1 MPKLLKRILIALA
14 ALVVVGFVAFRYM
27 KMQTKKHSPEES
39 YAFFADDF
47 KLQVTYCRPFKKG
60 REIFGGLVPYG
71 KVWRTGANEATTFTT
86 NQDLSIGGKL
96 LPAGK
101 YTLWTVPHADSWQV
115 FFNKRMYNWGVN
127 MDGVASRDP
136 AEDAVE
142 VTVPVEVL
150 PEVVEQFT
158 ISVED
163 AEVPTLV
170 LAWDRTKVSV
180 PLR

>member
-71 KVWRTGANEATTFTT
+71 KVWRTGANEATILESSHDFTF
-86 NQDLSIGGKL
+86 
-96 LPAGK
+96 AGTPVK
-101 YTLWTVPHADSWQV
+101 AGAYTLWTLPGPDQWEVYLNSG
-115 FFNKRMYNWGVN
+115 MYSWGVDF
-127 MDGVASRDP
+127 DGNAQRDASKDVA
-136 AEDAVE
+136 AAK
-142 VTVPVEVL
+142 VPVAHEPDV
-150 PEVVEQFT
+150 EEQFT
-158 ISVED
+158 IRVTED
-163 AEVPTLV
+163 GSALTMRWDDV
-170 LAWDRTKVSV
+170 LVSV
-180 PLR
+180 PISH